1 MTPRSARLLGVLEGH
16 DPADDLEA
24 GYLAQLRDVLVAQ
37 PDPFGRDQCAL
48 GHFTASAF
56 VLHPD
61 GGSLLLIFH
70 SKLHRWLQPGGHV
83 EADDPDLL
91 DAARREVHEETG
103 VVELDV
109 LLSGRPLDVD
119 VHPIPARGSEAAHLH
134 FDVRF
139 LFQARTGV
147 ATAGSDAADVRWV
160 RLEAIDTL
168 ETDESVRRA
177 VRKIRS
183 RKTVGN

>member
-1 MTPRSARLLGVLEGH
+1 MTPRAAHLWGVLEGH
-16 DPADDLEA
+16 EPADDLEA
-24 GYLAQLRDVLVAQ
+24 GYLAQLREMLVAQ
-37 PDPFGRDQCAL
+37 PDPFGRDPCGL

-61 GGSLLLIFH
+61 GRSLLLIFH

-83 EADDPDLL
+83 EPDDRDLL

-103 VVELDV
+103 LEELEV

-119 VHPIPARGSEAAHLH
+119 VHAIPARGSEGRHLH

-139 LFQARTGV
+139 LFQAGSGEAV
-147 ATAGSDAADVRWV
+147 AGSDAADAKWV
-160 RLEAIDTL
+160 RLESVDTV

-177 VRKIRS
+177 VRKIQVRQA
-183 RKTVGN
+183 VAN